1 MISYRDGIIYIY
13 KLRQNLNLIRF
24 FKTFVKNNSKHSC
37 RGYGDILGINNIKSS
52 GLKRVYISKVYYK
65 LLTKVVKYDTN
76 LFEFDWAVQKSKV
89 DLNNKMKRFIFKYL
103 WDGFIVS

>member
-52 GLKRVYISKVYYK
+52 GLKRVYISKSI
-65 LLTKVVKYDTN
+65 LQTIN
-76 LFEFDWAVQKSKV
+76 KSCQV
-89 DLNNKMKRFIFKYL
+89 
-103 WDGFIVS
+103 